1 MLHYIQL
8 LGSDTPNG
16 YGGCCYYGPLDHPA
30 LHASTLSSAT
40 GSGPPTGGVPPASRH
55 SYVVDAEATVPAPTL
70 VPSVNASA
78 HETLHQFS
86 PTGEVAEP
94 AVPSSWNWSSYLTAK
109 RPTWPRAGPFH
120 TAKLLHPQPPS
131 PSVSPS
137 AVATASTPHVTADTG
152 FSGSEGYIFFNCPEG
167 TQRFSSEAN
176 IKLKKV
182 RGFFFTR
189 WSSSKTAVYPLP
201 SGNVASS
208 VEDEQHGS
216 ASADAVDAP
225 ADTTALEMPVGAAS
239 AVMGLPG
246 MLFTIND
253 AGARHATFFGPSAA
267 LDDPP
272 QPAHME
278 GVARAGTRNGDG
290 GSEPHNSNSEQAYAH
305 ACGSPCAGDSAA
317 TSSTGGSAVAAPGAQ
332 LPSPL
337 SSAGL
342 RGFLTALRFHYFQ
355 YRPMVFRQLHGLVR
369 HAMDQ
374 AAVSGHSV
382 DATSAAAIAG
392 NNQLHFVETVGEPTA
407 SRGAQ
412 PGRPLTG
419 LSPFIHATLPLSP
432 QSLLV
437 TFRVSGGRRGG
448 ESESAATAAAAA
460 GDARMSLLQ
469 PTSPSAMPEDEQQRH
484 QLRHAYFAGHIERA
498 DQRADTD
505 TAGSTMSFTAPT
517 SHDVV
522 FGYAIIVAPGPSF
535 DAAKAR
541 ALGVRSGPKYGQ
553 LKLGMSVQ
561 ADTDAG
567 VADTSAASMPPSQN
581 ATVAFGHTND
591 QLPTPTQRWVH
602 PHQVMRPTAATRHA
616 YISLVLDGDRPE
628 DVREAV
634 ARLLGSSVGGDG
646 ESPSRSS
653 AAACREAEEDDN
665 TCCNAAVGE
674 HSDGVLQR
682 LLREYFPHLA
692 YYYEEDDKVGEGTA
706 AAPPHSQEPRLRRRP
721 RQLAVRHVVHVQPTS
736 YFAQFERRCRHNALL
751 HSPFVREDRAQ
762 ARPKT
767 LPPSLHR
774 EAGAPGVYAAY
785 NAYIFADVAG
795 QHDPLHHQRVCAA
808 ADHGEEEAVA
818 ARVEAGGDAVVVK
831 NVSSPPRQDS
841 SKSLSAV
848 QLSLAPSLSFTLDD
862 MADTADEL
870 PRYKTWQLFTSYVQ
884 RHFTAFPTA
893 LVHRYHLHHLAPSLF
908 PIVGATALT
917 QRAGGAGN
925 ATEDRAARSGTAAG
939 AAISTEASSSGSAVR
954 AQRAKPSVSNSSS
967 SSAEDVVEYWPYS
980 LKLRCIPE
988 ATLQLPYK
996 QHATAK
1002 KATQA
1007 QQGAEMA
1014 GPVRQAP
1021 STVNASL
1028 GHDAATAA
1036 AHRLAPCMLVLPL
1049 RQQMQQLQECY
1060 HQQQQLALGLLQ
1072 HHRAELL
1079 SWMDRVDRHG
1089 GFAASQQRVDVPS
1102 TGMGCMGGGALGF
1115 LGTGS
1120 AVPSKYRNVSGTFLE
1135 LHLPAYCFPGGDCP
1149 VKPLLHDDDSA
1160 HASGAAAVVAE
1171 DTPSATFARPPAGE
1185 ATCARRE
1192 GDAVLG
1198 FGSSDSSTCSRGP
1211 ATASIDGSQKIVPRR
1226 CSSAPLTMGSQQ
1238 LRRGVVIL
1246 DFGEGSAGQLA
1257 SLCGRVRGGSACSQ
1271 RPPSC
1276 SLTASPMHATLDGH
1290 RVNGRDRREGAG
1302 DHAEDAETYT
1312 SSPHAASAE
1321 DATEFEDD
1329 ADVRLRQFVLDI
1341 VLVFISHAHADHH
1354 LGLMSLL
1361 TLRHEYLQRGPSAL
1375 PPAPK
1380 LLIVCP
1386 TEVYA
1391 FMMDAWGSTPPY
1403 TTWLHEECVFD
1414 LMPPSF
1420 SGLRREG
1427 RWPDAL
1433 AAEEGDAAPHGRQ
1446 EKLQAAT
1453 AVADNNVPDSADGT
1467 ERDQD
1472 AVGDGGVDSRRAA
1485 SFTHRFRHDRHALHA
1500 SNNQPEQQHVVPMPL
1515 LQAHLTM
1522 WNQAIAVGIRHHQ
1535 RQPPSDSPL
1544 PSSSEPLAGTSMKAA
1559 AASVKGNIWWDAEVI
1574 TVDHPANAHALL
1586 LRFPFCSLMKEQGM
1600 HGVCGEAAEDGG
1612 PRTANPDAAEA
1623 ATGRQRSQEPLSRV
1637 PDSSRVLLFSGDTR
1651 PSSFLVERSWAF
1663 ATSAPSRL
1671 PRCADYTELTIQDGV
1686 VPDEA
1691 DSGSALEGGRA
1702 ALVAKAN
1709 ASGSMDRI
1717 REAALPRLPTS
1728 TSPSSLSSP
1737 VFILLHEAT
1746 FGPGFEGEAVR
1757 KKHSTLPEALRIGVA
1772 VRAEFIVLNHFSQR
1786 YPKLPGLSEEQLGG
1800 RSADLVCQRRTR
1812 ASAAVAATSA
1822 VTAAETQNP
1831 ADHVSGG
1838 LASASAPRS
1847 SSPGEQQGLAGKA
1860 LSKALR
1866 QESGR
1871 SKWERDAEQ
1880 TADASRPLPPPHI
1893 ATDDAAASPYANMSF
1908 AFDLMFVSF
1917 SDMQRGLVPRLTP
1930 TLVRLLEEYDSWG
1943 SGTTQR
1949 MRSGGG
1955 GAGID
1960 SNTSGAAAQRAAYD
1974 ESALRRRRADPLCVV
1989 AAALVAASLSC
2000 ADGQR
2005 LIHGPPRLSSTWRR
2019 GARRLPGPSAFLP
2032 ASSAVAASLTAQCRG
2047 RGRVSATAAAATTP
2061 PLNAPLGDGAN
2072 GSFSVVDPVVPASVL
2087 VNPSNTSSEPLRR
2100 RAVKSSDAAVTD
2112 ARLRALGDTEA
2123 EAEPPAV
2130 TAAAHLNGFGKSA
2143 NKPSTTPQPA
2153 GEADAAESVPAPSV
2167 TAVVAA
2173 EMPSPCRKRKSGT
2186 AKRGTRGRRAAAD
2199 EVVTAGVTVVPSV
2212 AVNPNLASSL
2222 TAGAVEGEG
2231 GTPSVDPVRA
2241 AALPP
2246 APQHL
2251 DATGRVVASDAD
2263 AVEGRVSS
2271 GSRKRIARQARQK
2284 YVEEPANARSSG
2296 VVLDNDK
2303 DGSAADVDK
2312 DPDEISEDGGA
2323 RPSGRPRRASSRTRS
2338 GKRLRAKAPTAAAST
2353 LVEDAIAASVA
2364 KAVAEGVES
2373 LEPKTDADGEG
2384 PVEAISSTAASRAP
2398 RNRERAGGK
2407 RMKKRLLAPAA
2418 VAAASA
2424 AVVAAPPPPMAAAA
2438 DDGKTATTP
2447 RPADSFKRLFDT
2459 VDAAKGISSLALK
2472 KRLAAQIVRR
2482 RWQLQRGLTLSPQAL
2497 LSTATP
2503 AADEAGVMATSA
2515 AAKADEGAAAVTAPK
2530 SSAPSPTSPRRR
2542 LLQGKKSASLE
2553 ASASSPIA
2561 AAPLPEKPAQSDE
2574 AAVAGGAKSKSRI
2587 TKKGGK
2593 RGGSAARKNSGHT
2606 VAMAAAA
2613 SVAPV
2618 AEPTKAAEV
2627 EDPASDADREADV
2640 AAAMAAAVELV
2651 SKPEVIDDEFSLAPQ
2666 ACDDAAAHATPKS
2679 HSPSAL
2685 AAGRAS
2691 QQQELLQSAGVSKVA
2706 YGASGGSSANGSG
2719 NHVGSSGSSNGGKGG
2734 KGANSKD
2741 TLFFPDYRERVVQIF
2756 EQLTQINSALGERFK
2771 SQLYGRTVERFKRG
2785 DKVFQLLPPNLLPLP
2800 EEDPKKKAIIEAL
2813 YKDDPAAQKKRV
2825 EEVERNRAKRSLV
2838 LSSDN
2843 LIPGLGTKLREKV
2856 IEILVTG
2863 GLEELHRQEAKPII
2877 RAIRELTQVHGVG
2890 PRTAIDYF
2898 KKYGISTVA
2907 QLRDYAIKAGE
2918 LDMSNKDSGKPSN
2931 LVVCA
2936 DKSKFHLNDA
2946 QRLGLVY
2953 YEDMCHRIPH
2963 EEGRL
2968 HEAFM
2973 KLRMRKYLGKDYELV
2988 VCGSYRRQVESAGD
3002 IDVLITHKRSATEGG
3017 GRPLLPPSEVLGSFL
3032 AGLKADK
3039 YIEATLA
3046 QGPTKFMGLC
3056 RLRAMGT
3063 ESVSAA
3069 TGKGKTAKT
3078 NGKAPTKFRARRL
3091 DVRYVDSDSF
3101 PAAMLYFTGSKNFNV
3116 IMRSEAIKKHCVLNE
3131 YGLFRKPTRKQMQH
3145 YGVVQKNP
3153 DMSFHDMIT
3162 RLARFDLSAIKDE
3175 ENELASGSSAEAGG
3189 GASGATAAGSGASG
3203 DADGAASKKMAK
3215 IVERQ
3220 RVKASTEREIFE
3232 ALGMDY
3238 VPPKDRSV

>member
-78 HETLHQFS
+78 HATLHQFS

-374 AAVSGHSV
+374 AAVSDHSV

-419 LSPFIHATLPLSP
+419 LSPFVHATLPLSP

-653 AAACREAEEDDN
+653 AAACRESEEDDN

-751 HSPFVREDRAQ
+751 HSPFVREDRAP

-862 MADTADEL
+862 MADTADGDAEMGERGECESDSAWIGEAHRCRPPPPLPHGTPPEAEL
-870 PRYKTWQLFTSYVQ
+870 PRHKTWQLFTSYVQ

-1036 AHRLAPCMLVLPL
+1036 AVPSPHLPAPRKRERQVSSSRDSASAPACTVHASASSSTANAATPRVLPPAAAARTRPPSAPPRRAAVVDGVASL
-1049 RQQMQQLQECY
+1049 LPY
-1060 HQQQQLALGLLQ
+1060 PTPASALAL
-1072 HHRAELL
+1072 L
-1079 SWMDRVDRHG
+1079 STAFLRSLRTSSVVAAAAAVAAAGEVPATPSTPTESRVDRHG

-1102 TGMGCMGGGALGF
+1102 TGMGGMGGGALGF

-1728 TSPSSLSSP
+1728 TPPSSLSSP

-1893 ATDDAAASPYANMSF
+1893 ATDDAAASPYVNMSF

-1955 GAGID
+1955 GGDGSGGRPQKQQQQQRKSPATPSTTASSAPAGID

-1974 ESALRRRRADPLCVV
+1974 ESA
-1989 AAALVAASLSC
+1989 
-2000 ADGQR
+2000 
-2005 LIHGPPRLSSTWRR
+2005 
-2019 GARRLPGPSAFLP
+2019 
-2032 ASSAVAASLTAQCRG
+2032 
-2047 RGRVSATAAAATTP
+2047 
-2061 PLNAPLGDGAN
+2061 
-2072 GSFSVVDPVVPASVL
+2072 
-2087 VNPSNTSSEPLRR
+2087 
-2100 RAVKSSDAAVTD
+2100 
-2112 ARLRALGDTEA
+2112 
-2123 EAEPPAV
+2123 
-2130 TAAAHLNGFGKSA
+2130 
-2143 NKPSTTPQPA
+2143 
-2153 GEADAAESVPAPSV
+2153 
-2167 TAVVAA
+2167 
-2173 EMPSPCRKRKSGT
+2173 
-2186 AKRGTRGRRAAAD
+2186 
-2199 EVVTAGVTVVPSV
+2199 
-2212 AVNPNLASSL
+2212 
-2222 TAGAVEGEG
+2222 
-2231 GTPSVDPVRA
+2231 
-2241 AALPP
+2241 
-2246 APQHL
+2246 
-2251 DATGRVVASDAD
+2251 
-2263 AVEGRVSS
+2263 
-2271 GSRKRIARQARQK
+2271 
-2284 YVEEPANARSSG
+2284 
-2296 VVLDNDK
+2296 
-2303 DGSAADVDK
+2303 
-2312 DPDEISEDGGA
+2312 
-2323 RPSGRPRRASSRTRS
+2323 
-2338 GKRLRAKAPTAAAST
+2338 
-2353 LVEDAIAASVA
+2353 
-2364 KAVAEGVES
+2364 
-2373 LEPKTDADGEG
+2373 
-2384 PVEAISSTAASRAP
+2384 
-2398 RNRERAGGK
+2398 
-2407 RMKKRLLAPAA
+2407 
-2418 VAAASA
+2418 
-2424 AVVAAPPPPMAAAA
+2424 
-2438 DDGKTATTP
+2438 
-2447 RPADSFKRLFDT
+2447 
-2459 VDAAKGISSLALK
+2459 
-2472 KRLAAQIVRR
+2472 
-2482 RWQLQRGLTLSPQAL
+2482 
-2497 LSTATP
+2497 
-2503 AADEAGVMATSA
+2503 
-2515 AAKADEGAAAVTAPK
+2515 
-2530 SSAPSPTSPRRR
+2530 
-2542 LLQGKKSASLE
+2542 
-2553 ASASSPIA
+2553 
-2561 AAPLPEKPAQSDE
+2561 
-2574 AAVAGGAKSKSRI
+2574 
-2587 TKKGGK
+2587 
-2593 RGGSAARKNSGHT
+2593 
-2606 VAMAAAA
+2606 
-2613 SVAPV
+2613 
-2618 AEPTKAAEV
+2618 
-2627 EDPASDADREADV
+2627 
-2640 AAAMAAAVELV
+2640 
-2651 SKPEVIDDEFSLAPQ
+2651 
-2666 ACDDAAAHATPKS
+2666 
-2679 HSPSAL
+2679 
-2685 AAGRAS
+2685 
-2691 QQQELLQSAGVSKVA
+2691 
-2706 YGASGGSSANGSG
+2706 
-2719 NHVGSSGSSNGGKGG
+2719 
-2734 KGANSKD
+2734 
-2741 TLFFPDYRERVVQIF
+2741 
-2756 EQLTQINSALGERFK
+2756 
-2771 SQLYGRTVERFKRG
+2771 
-2785 DKVFQLLPPNLLPLP
+2785 
-2800 EEDPKKKAIIEAL
+2800 
-2813 YKDDPAAQKKRV
+2813 
-2825 EEVERNRAKRSLV
+2825 
-2838 LSSDN
+2838 
-2843 LIPGLGTKLREKV
+2843 
-2856 IEILVTG
+2856 
-2863 GLEELHRQEAKPII
+2863 
-2877 RAIRELTQVHGVG
+2877 
-2890 PRTAIDYF
+2890 
-2898 KKYGISTVA
+2898 
-2907 QLRDYAIKAGE
+2907 
-2918 LDMSNKDSGKPSN
+2918 
-2931 LVVCA
+2931 
-2936 DKSKFHLNDA
+2936 
-2946 QRLGLVY
+2946 
-2953 YEDMCHRIPH
+2953 
-2963 EEGRL
+2963 
-2968 HEAFM
+2968 
-2973 KLRMRKYLGKDYELV
+2973 
-2988 VCGSYRRQVESAGD
+2988 
-3002 IDVLITHKRSATEGG
+3002 
-3017 GRPLLPPSEVLGSFL
+3017 
-3032 AGLKADK
+3032 
-3039 YIEATLA
+3039 
-3046 QGPTKFMGLC
+3046 
-3056 RLRAMGT
+3056 
-3063 ESVSAA
+3063 
-3069 TGKGKTAKT
+3069 
-3078 NGKAPTKFRARRL
+3078 
-3091 DVRYVDSDSF
+3091 
-3101 PAAMLYFTGSKNFNV
+3101 
-3116 IMRSEAIKKHCVLNE
+3116 
-3131 YGLFRKPTRKQMQH
+3131 
-3145 YGVVQKNP
+3145 
-3153 DMSFHDMIT
+3153 
-3162 RLARFDLSAIKDE
+3162 
-3175 ENELASGSSAEAGG
+3175 
-3189 GASGATAAGSGASG
+3189 
-3203 DADGAASKKMAK
+3203 
-3215 IVERQ
+3215 
-3220 RVKASTEREIFE
+3220 
-3232 ALGMDY
+3232 
-3238 VPPKDRSV
+3238 